1 MNCHVLERLEEVIR
15 QRIREGNPQSYTY
28 RLYSSGLHN
37 VARKVGEE
45 AVETAVAALAEGEE
59 RLVQEAADLLYHLL
73 VLLAAKG
80 LALADVCK
88 ELERRMK

>member
-1 MNCHVLERLEEVIR
+1 
-15 QRIREGNPQSYTY
+15 
-28 RLYSSGLHN
+28 
-37 VARKVGEE
+37 
-45 AVETAVAALAEGEE
+45 
-59 RLVQEAADLLYHLL
+59 VQEAADLLYHLL